1 MARFNADGT
10 VDGGFGDGWGY
21 ATNDGGPGAIF
32 GMALE
37 PDGSVIAAGV
47 AGDLANLSDASNTP
61 ELARLTAG
69 DVGGEQVR
77 VDPNG
82 VWHALPLIVSG
93 APTVA
98 AGEPYTLTLGSPL
111 PSGEGAGEGN
121 ELGSGTDVS
130 YTVNWGDG
138 TDPTTI
144 TADDLAAAGNQV
156 THTFATSST
165 GITVDLTVDGTPY
178 TDIGSL
184 ALNVTLTD
192 ATATS
197 LSVSNSSL
205 GFGNTVT
212 LAATV
217 AADTP
222 GVGTPSGTVEFYDNV
237 NGETI
242 DFGPGTLDDTG
253 TAMLTT
259 PPLPAGTHDFTAVYS
274 GDDTFVPSTSAAAS
288 ATVGAATGTVYLSAD
303 STSVAEGTQYSLDLP
318 TIAGG
323 YSITGWSFNWA
334 TVRAGPRKRR
344 TLSAPGNYTIAA
356 IAVNSQGNG
365 YNATLSTG
373 AAATVDV
380 TQAAPTITSVTV
392 DNSQYSGADTEE
404 GGSIAPDQLHAS
416 FTGPA
421 SAESYNLSINWGD
434 GAEEQYAEPRNET

>member
-1 MARFNADGT
+1 MR
-10 VDGGFGDGWGY
+10 
-21 ATNDGGPGAIF
+21 
-32 GMALE
+32 
-37 PDGSVIAAGV
+37 
-47 AGDLANLSDASNTP
+47 
-61 ELARLTAG
+61 
-69 DVGGEQVR
+69 
-77 VDPNG
+77 
-82 VWHALPLIVSG
+82 SG
-93 APTVA
+93 
-98 AGEPYTLTLGSPL
+98 
-111 PSGEGAGEGN
+111 N
-121 ELGSGTDVS
+121 LGSGTDVS

-144 TADDLAAAGNQV
+144 TADDLAAAGDDV
-156 THTFATSST
+156 THTFTTSST

-212 LAATV
+212 LTATV

-242 DFGPGTLDDTG
+242 DLGPGTLDDTG

-323 YSITGWSFNWA
+323 YSITGWSFNW
-334 TVRAGPRKRR
+334 
-344 TLSAPGNYTIAA
+344 
-356 IAVNSQGNG
+356 
-365 YNATLSTG
+365 
-373 AAATVDV
+373 
-380 TQAAPTITSVTV
+380 
-392 DNSQYSGADTEE
+392 
-404 GGSIAPDQLHAS
+404 
-416 FTGPA
+416 
-421 SAESYNLSINWGD
+421 GD
-434 GAEEQYAEPRNET
+434 GTGWTTQTTHTFGARATIRLRPSRSTRKATATTRRSPPARPLRST